1 MEIQPYLFF
10 NGRCE
15 EAVELYRRVLG
26 AKVEMLMRFGE
37 SPVPPE
43 PGRLPP
49 TIDKSMDKK
58 VMHAAIRIGESTVL
72 MTDGPTPEPG
82 FRGFSL
88 SLSLSDVVAVERIFA
103 GLAEGGQVRMP
114 LEKTFFAARFGMLTD
129 RFGVGWTIQLA
140 A

>member
-10 NGRCE
+10 NGRCD

-49 TIDKSMDKK
+49 GMEKK
-58 VMHAAIRIGESTVL
+58 VMHAAVRIGESTVL
-72 MTDGPTPEPG
+72 MTDGPTPEAG

-88 SLSLSDVVAVERIFA
+88 SLSLSDADAVERIFA
-103 GLAEGGQVRMP
+103 GLADGGEIRMP

-129 RFGVGWTIQLA
+129 RFGVSWTIQLTA
-140 A
+140 